1 MSTDGR
7 SLRSYLFLVRVQAT
21 GTSEIA
27 KQASELFCGRVQHVV
42 TGEAYDFRGWCDLI
56 RCLDTMLDNPQT
68 LPSVED

>member
-21 GTSEIA
+21 GTGEIS
-27 KQASELFCGRVQHVV
+27 KQENELLCGRVQHVV

-56 RCLDTMLDNPQT
+56 RCLDTMLDDPQ
-68 LPSVED
+68 PPQSVEE